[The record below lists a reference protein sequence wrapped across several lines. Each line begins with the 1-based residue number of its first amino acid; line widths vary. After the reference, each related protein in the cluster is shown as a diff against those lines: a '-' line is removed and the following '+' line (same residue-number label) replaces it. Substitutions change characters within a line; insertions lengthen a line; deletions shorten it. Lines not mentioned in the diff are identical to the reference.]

1 MKGTHLLRL
10 IHMRKAGVV
19 RRLAA
24 LSGDVFDLLVGAV
37 GEVARVSGGHF
48 ALDWNCDVIG
58 FG

>member
-1 MKGTHLLRL
+1 
-10 IHMRKAGVV
+10 MRKAGVV